1 MRTALPVGRLG
12 EMMATRAHGAR
23 WHAYIAQRTT
33 QSAIGLEHNPET
45 SEMRQRKKCSTAA
58 SLFADP
64 DSRAL
69 YFTTKNV
76 QLKEKYP
83 IVRYRLNKEGLARR
97 MRGHD
102 SCLLAPGGVITV
114 IANTEK
120 SNACTC
126 VRGERRDVRPLES
139 RLVKSLS
146 LSLLLLLVRL
156 RGRADLWSVRS
167 RLPVA
172 PLITTFFP
180 NIRVICIPAATL
192 VIPKCMHEKLADR
205 DI

>member
-1 MRTALPVGRLG
+1 MLPAKKVLGRGFSFRRPGQPSPL
-12 EMMATRAHGAR
+12 
-23 WHAYIAQRTT
+23 
-33 QSAIGLEHNPET
+33 
-45 SEMRQRKKCSTAA
+45 
-58 SLFADP
+58 
-64 DSRAL
+64 L
-69 YFTTKNV
+69 YDQNV